1 MLRHFIRI
9 LGLYAFLLTVGLQAA
24 FATTSL
30 YISDT
35 EQAQL
40 STAVVIAKIAGS
52 EVLPHDRYDT
62 VMTRTELRVEEVLFG
77 SAPSTITIHQI
88 GGTLGGQTVYVPG
101 DARFENGEL
110 CVLFVRKIEDRWF
123 LTAMEQSKYSLTE
136 NAKFGPL
143 MTRTLS
149 HSLVTR
155 NDQGDLVNYEEPIRP
170 PIKRLKVFRQQL
182 SALLPKGG
190 AR

>member
-1 MLRHFIRI
+1 MLRHFIRT
-9 LGLYAFLLTVGLQAA
+9 LGLGAAMLIAGLQTAS
-24 FATTSL
+24 ATTSL

-40 STAVVIAKIAGS
+40 STAVVVAKIQGS

-62 VMTRTELRVEEVLFG
+62 LMTRTELRVEEVLFG
-77 SAPSTITIHQI
+77 DAPSNVTIHQI
-88 GGTLGGQTVYVPG
+88 GGTLDGQTVYVPG
-101 DARFENGEL
+101 DAKFERGEL
-110 CVLFVRKIEDRWF
+110 CVLFLRKIEDRWF
-123 LTAMEQSKYSLTE
+123 LTAMEQSKYLLTE
-136 NAKFGPL
+136 NSKFGPL

-155 NDQGDLVNYEEPIRP
+155 NEKGELVNYEEPIRP

-182 SALLPKGG
+182 SALLPTGG
-190 AR
+190 ER